1 MSFMEGFGNAF
12 SSSFQK
18 SYDRSAQQRDD
29 IFKMNYANYLE
40 GSKERRKADQAAKD
54 EIKQAKKM
62 TEWAGAPQEAWPTV
76 LSWIQAGASLKDV
89 NEKIKGGTWEKN
101 ASETPQQS
109 DSLLASSSMT
119 PQQTST
125 EVDPRASMQQTTQ
138 MTQDSQKKVGGN
150 MLPGLLGSA
159 SGVFS
164 NLKNNMSRA
173 GMSEGAIRQIAAQEG
188 ISEEEV
194 RARQSG
200 VPSEQPMIPNSGYNF
215 VPSSSAG
222 EEFSAFKN
230 LGEASQAVN
239 YWTDILAK
247 DPNNQVAQ
255 RNLSNAQSAVQA
267 LERAKDTEVNITA
280 GAEAKA
286 GAEYYQVN
294 DRVVNAS
301 QLSQLPPEEQQ
312 SAKLMT
318 PNQAKRINDVTDKI
332 GPRVTDLRN
341 KVIAYEGSLASVDT
355 IESLAKSDPT
365 LLTEWLNRA
374 GQNVSDTAVGAKNM
388 YQTVKDFAGVGNE
401 ESVNSAAEKVRSSM
415 SGLVEAFKQT
425 SDVAERKAIAGRIID
440 AQMTLLTYD
449 IATLQG
455 QEGRN
460 LAEAERKVFA
470 DIMKGGATVEGFMS
484 NAANIMGREVD
495 KLDSGFRGI
504 QEDPA
509 VKAIGA
515 KVDWLPA
522 ESVNELLEKSGK
534 RGSHDKLMSYRV
546 GEKGLSETLKQKAPD
561 TTKVTSTPQSGMGSA
576 VSLPKNFEPSRAPSL
591 RPDSPAGIYKVGN
604 QIYYYNGTDPNKIS
618 SFSPVK

>member
-18 SYDRSAQQRDD
+18 SYDRAASQRDD
-29 IFKMNYANYLE
+29 IFKMNYANYIE
-40 GSKERRKADQAAKD
+40 GSKERRKADAAAKE

-76 LSWIQAGASLKDV
+76 LSWVQAGATLKDV
-89 NEKIKGGTWEKN
+89 TEKVKGGSWEKA
-101 ASETPQQS
+101 ASQSPQQS

-138 MTQDSQKKVGGN
+138 MAQTSQQKASGN
-150 MLPGLLGSA
+150 MMNGLLGSA

-164 NLKNNMSRA
+164 SLKNNMSRA
-173 GMSEGAIRQIAAQEG
+173 GMSEGAVRQIAAQEG
-188 ISEEEV
+188 ITEEEV

-200 VPSEQPMIPNSGYNF
+200 VPSEAPSVPQSGYNF

-239 YWTDILAK
+239 YYQDILAR
-247 DPNNQVAQ
+247 DPNNKSAQ
-255 RNLSNAQSAVQA
+255 DNLAKAQSAVTA
-267 LERAKDTEVNITA
+267 LERAKDTETNIVA

-294 DRVVNAS
+294 GRVVNAS
-301 QLSQLPPEEQQ
+301 QLGQLSPEEQQ
-312 SAKLMT
+312 TAKLLS

-341 KVIAYEGSLASVDT
+341 KVIAYEGSLNSIDT
-355 IESLAKSDPT
+355 IESLARTDET
-365 LLTEWLNRA
+365 LMSEWLNRA
-374 GQNVSDTAVGAKNM
+374 NQNVSNATVGAKNM
-388 YQTVKDFAGVGNE
+388 YQTVKDYAGVANE
-401 ESVNSAAEKVRSSM
+401 DSLESATQKVRGALGS
-415 SGLVEAFKQT
+415 LVQT
-425 SDVAERKAIAGRIID
+425 LNQTTDVAERKAIAGRIID

-455 QEGRN
+455 QDGRN

-470 DIMKGGATVEGFMS
+470 DIMKGGATVDGFMS

-522 ESVNELLEKSGK
+522 DSVDELLTKSGRK
-534 RGSHDKLMSYRV
+534 SSHDNLMKYRV
-546 GEKGLSETLKQKAPD
+546 SSKGLSDQLKTGRQEVKTEP
-561 TTKVTSTPQSGMGSA
+561 KVSTEGMGSP
-576 VSLPKNFEPSRAPSL
+576 VSAPKGFDPARVPPLRA
-591 RPDSPAGIYKVGN
+591 DSPAGIYKVGN
-604 QIYYYNGTDPNKIS
+604 SVLYYDGKDPNKKS
-618 SFSPVK
+618 SFSPIK